1 MTVFEEDM
9 AAIIREVRRVADEK
23 HTEQVQVI
31 LHMNQGGIGQISVKI
46 EKSLKNGRKNLHS
59 S

>member
-1 MTVFEEDM
+1 MTALEEDM

-23 HTEQVQVI
+23 HTGQVQVI

-46 EKSLKNGRKNLHS
+46 EKSLKNCKKKIATE
-59 S
+59 